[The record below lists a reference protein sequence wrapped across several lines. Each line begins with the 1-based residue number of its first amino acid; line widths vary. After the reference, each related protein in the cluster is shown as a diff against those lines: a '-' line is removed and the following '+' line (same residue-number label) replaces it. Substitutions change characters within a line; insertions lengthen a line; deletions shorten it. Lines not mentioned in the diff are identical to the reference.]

1 MAAPTINLYTGAIPD
16 RANDSAT
23 EFSDNAD
30 DMVTYIAEI
39 PDQYN
44 DLAEFVNS
52 AASSAQAAANFE
64 GSWSDLSGA
73 YPAGI
78 SVEHNGSTWLLLA
91 ALADI
96 TASEPTSSNSNWQE
110 LASFAQQDQNT
121 DDIAEINE
129 NLQVENRFKGNQNW
143 NVEGSTGSELPSAVA
158 RTYTDGEEIAA
169 GRFADGN
176 VVNATLVDY
185 AFDAD
190 SGTYYIEY
198 DGDFT
203 DNFYGLKLADGSTT
217 QTGCTLSLVG
227 GNTRL
232 SVDMAV
238 APAHKFPIL
247 SEFAGLVSDINDD
260 DSERAWRGGYLL
272 IEDATGYAK
281 IFKDGTCEQIING
294 TFDSGDSVGYI
305 VDIDSTDFYS
315 IQINVESVVQGVSC
329 NFTSP
334 TDSGFT
340 ITLLRGDDD
349 TAGPRECYISV
360 KGRVA

>member
-1 MAAPTINLYTGAIPD
+1 MAAPTIDLYTGAIPD

-44 DLAEFVNS
+44 ELAEFVNS

-64 GSWSDLSGA
+64 GSWPDLSGA

-78 SVEHNGSTWLLLA
+78 SVEHNGMTWLLLV
-91 ALADI
+91 ALSDI
-96 TASEPTSSNSNWQE
+96 TASEPTSSNSNWQA

-121 DDIAEINE
+121 NDIAEVNE

-143 NVEGSTGSELPSAVA
+143 NVEGSTGSELPDAVA

-185 AFDAD
+185 VFNAD

-203 DNFYGLKLADGSTT
+203 DNFYGVRLADGSIT

-232 SVDMAV
+232 SVNMAI
-238 APAHKFPIL
+238 APAHEFPVL
-247 SEFAGLVSDINDD
+247 SEYEGNVARISDEDSKYFSFSSKLVDVESIRFSGVTYKNEKPYPIRVMTTYTSSSPSNNVVATIKINDETVAF
-260 DSERAWRGGYLL
+260 ERLG
-272 IEDATGYAK
+272 E
-281 IFKDGTCEQIING
+281 
-294 TFDSGDSVGYI
+294 
-305 VDIDSTDFYS
+305 
-315 IQINVESVVQGVSC
+315 VVGVS
-329 NFTSP
+329 NASSSTYI
-334 TDSGFT
+334 TVNSGETYSVSTGSGAT
-340 ITLLRGDDD
+340 ITGWKE
-349 TAGPRECYISV
+349 GY
-360 KGRVA
+360 